1 MPRNSDIYK
10 SFTTKPVAAYIY
22 PQKTTTKG
30 LSSIETEE
38 LEIADLKDVLN
49 KINKDIRTI
58 TSLTEW
64 YLSHGESFL
73 DKIRNAKISQN
84 NTLGKLLGV
93 TIPKDIAQ
101 VSFTGLSGKSRYDML
116 LQDRFIR
123 EAKSWIA
130 RKDVADNTSENKNSR
145 YVSAGWKRTANAT
158 RPCDIVPKVSLSA
171 VDPQFAKIINDPF
184 RDKFIRLFL
193 IADGFKYILDFQF
206 DAERFNG
213 GCKVC
218 LPDIVLNERGV
229 PQFNFSV
236 AYSYTFTEFSS
247 RYIVGVD
254 LGIKLAA
261 TAVVW
266 DTEIEQMVHV
276 YTMSRRARS
285 LQNSIKATARQVTH
299 LQIQG
304 RSDEAALHRAANC
317 RKKREL
323 AILVAQEIAYIA
335 SVFDNAAVAIEDL
348 SWISNTMQNGR
359 WNRGELV
366 NWLEHYVELNGS
378 RVVKVNCA
386 GTSQRCHVCQETVQ
400 HRVWGESYCPRCDVV
415 EDRDINASVNIALVC
430 VEKNTWAKM
439 IKTRLKAKRVTSQVK
454 RRSPIPRETL
464 KYPGRDRT
472 KNKPTP
478 SRVKKT
484 QPQEAILPNKEKCSP
499 TCNEDR
505 MVVGDDHSYGTVRT
519 QKKQHDISLTELLL

>member
-22 PQKTTTKG
+22 PQKTTTKR

-49 KINKDIRTI
+49 KINKYIRTI

-64 YLSHGESFL
+64 YLSHGKSFL
-73 DKIRNAKISQN
+73 EEIRNAKISQN

-145 YVSAGWKRTANAT
+145 YVSAGWKRTADAT

-171 VDPQFAKIINDPF
+171 VDPQFSKIINDPF
-184 RDKFIRLFL
+184 RDEFIRLFL
-193 IADGFKYILDFQF
+193 IADGFKYILDFKF
-206 DAERFNG
+206 DVERFNG
-213 GCKVC
+213 GYKVC
-218 LPDIVLNERGV
+218 LPDIVLNEKGV

-266 DTEIEQMVHV
+266 DTKIEQMVHV

-285 LQNSIKATARQVTH
+285 LQNSI
-299 LQIQG
+299 
-304 RSDEAALHRAANC
+304 N
-317 RKKREL
+317 
-323 AILVAQEIAYIA
+323 
-335 SVFDNAAVAIEDL
+335 
-348 SWISNTMQNGR
+348 
-359 WNRGELV
+359 
-366 NWLEHYVELNGS
+366 
-378 RVVKVNCA
+378 
-386 GTSQRCHVCQETVQ
+386 
-400 HRVWGESYCPRCDVV
+400 
-415 EDRDINASVNIALVC
+415 
-430 VEKNTWAKM
+430 
-439 IKTRLKAKRVTSQVK
+439 
-454 RRSPIPRETL
+454 
-464 KYPGRDRT
+464 
-472 KNKPTP
+472 
-478 SRVKKT
+478 
-484 QPQEAILPNKEKCSP
+484 
-499 TCNEDR
+499 
-505 MVVGDDHSYGTVRT
+505 
-519 QKKQHDISLTELLL
+519 